1 MHQRKWEELLDK
13 IDRLFGFIEHTSEE
27 FPERRTTVETA
38 VFDGASGRMKLERV
52 VKPLLLEKK
61 VSYSKRAGAE
71 SDVEYIYSEDES
83 VDIVRFYK
91 WDRLARE
98 WKQIEMADIGR

>member
-1 MHQRKWEELLDK
+1 VLQGRRDAPEEVGRAARQ
-13 IDRLFGFIEHTSEE
+13 DRQVVRVHRAHIGGV
-27 FPERRTTVETA
+27 P
-38 VFDGASGRMKLERV
+38 GAPERV